1 MANRLTYKPTAIL
14 LSSQIGDIDIESS
27 HSYVDVKITGFGGVT
42 ILDERYYIYNSHVT
56 LYNIALIFE
65 ANMRNSGY
73 TYTDYTVTISTDGAD
88 YDTMTLHVL
97 YCDRYTVCTLPETFF
112 TENFLTTLRSRRIA
126 SGTAVQLYLL
136 ATSGESLA
144 YTIAYHY
151 RTKSDD
157 TIRTGSFV
165 TNSGRTATA
174 TSVVT
179 LNITET
185 DILAQIATSDAEL
198 VSYTVT
204 CGQRSATFFIDRNL
218 DGARQFAFRNCF
230 NVLEVAQFQGVTT
243 AKTDVDRS
251 VAVVNGVSSF
261 YNQQATKTYE
271 VEVPGLTADESEWVD
286 QLLTSYEVITV
297 VDNPC
302 DSADPLVLA
311 TVLITDMTCE
321 MQDGDEKPNSLKFT
335 WRYANDRP
343 FIQLTASSGIFT
355 SPYNV
360 VFS

>member
-1 MANRLTYKPTAIL
+1 
-14 LSSQIGDIDIESS
+14 
-27 HSYVDVKITGFGGVT
+27 
-42 ILDERYYIYNSHVT
+42 
-56 LYNIALIFE
+56 
-65 ANMRNSGY
+65 
-73 TYTDYTVTISTDGAD
+73 
-88 YDTMTLHVL
+88 
-97 YCDRYTVCTLPETFF
+97 LPETFF

-185 DILAQIATSDAEL
+185 DILAQIATADAEL

-261 YNQQATKTYE
+261 YNQQSTKTYE
-271 VEVPGLTADESEWVD
+271 VEVTAMNRSGLTNCSLRYSYYGGWRNIK
-286 QLLTSYEVITV
+286 LLASGECRKVRDVTIFSVNGCTV
-297 VDNPC
+297 F
-302 DSADPLVLA
+302 L
-311 TVLITDMTCE
+311 
-321 MQDGDEKPNSLKFT
+321 
-335 WRYANDRP
+335 
-343 FIQLTASSGIFT
+343 
-355 SPYNV
+355 
-360 VFS
+360 